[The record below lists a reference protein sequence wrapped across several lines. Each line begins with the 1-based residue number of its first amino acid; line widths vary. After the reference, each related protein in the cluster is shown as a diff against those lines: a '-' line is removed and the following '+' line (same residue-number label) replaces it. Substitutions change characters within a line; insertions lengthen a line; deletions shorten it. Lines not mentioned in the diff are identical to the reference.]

1 MRCVLSGVSRS
12 VAVLAVLVGGAGR
25 AGAGPLNPGD
35 FPLSD
40 SGVFPTAAGTFTFDT
55 SNLTLTGPGITTPI
69 QGSLS
74 TTGVAVFD
82 FNAITV
88 GGDQVFV
95 SQNPFT
101 GVTTP
106 PLALLS
112 RGDVTIDGKIDVSAS
127 QAFAPPVPP
136 GGPGGFGSMVV
147 PARRRGRSC

>member
-1 MRCVLSGVSRS
+1 MRRVLSGVSRS

-25 AGAGPLNPGD
+25 AAAPLNPLD
-35 FPLSD
+35 FASL
-40 SGVFPTAAGTFTFDT
+40 GAFPTAAGTFTFDT

-88 GGDQVFV
+88 ASDQVFV
-95 SQNPFT
+95 SQYSFS

-106 PLALLS
+106 PLAFTVA
-112 RGDVTIDGKIDVSAS
+112 G
-127 QAFAPPVPP
+127 
-136 GGPGGFGSMVV
+136 
-147 PARRRGRSC
+147 